1 MTKIAKIIGVLFIIG
16 LGVYLI
22 IQSLFIDVNKIHNF
36 QNIKDFEKYSYLSF
50 YDLYDFDAFINTGE
64 CSLLSGH
71 ENYLIHFEDYEPYE
85 YIFTLDS
92 KTTEYTIYQQTSYQQ
107 SIIGKE
113 EMIVVDDAQVII
125 NMNTDTNECYFTVYL
140 DDCYYRIRYTM
151 LNHISQDEI
160 ISKIKDYVHFKKEHT
175 CDLCMACFNRKY
187 VTPLYDNDFQDD

>member
-1 MTKIAKIIGVLFIIG
+1 MIRMTKIVKMIGILLIIG
-16 LGVYLI
+16 LGIYVIVYLI

-36 QNIKDFEKYSYLSF
+36 QNIKDFEKYSHLSF

-64 CSLLSGH
+64 YKLLSVH
-71 ENYLIHFEDYEPYE
+71 ENYFIHFEDYEPYE

-92 KTTEYTIYQQTSYQQ
+92 KITEYTIHQQTSYPQ

-160 ISKIKDYVHFKKEHT
+160 ISKIKDYVHFNNELHKEKLGEASLLKHY
-175 CDLCMACFNRKY
+175 KI
-187 VTPLYDNDFQDD
+187 V